1 MRRQLLGFC
10 HWLFDVMTFNAVD
23 GTSPLD
29 IVIPA
34 RMIQVIESDFA
45 ERRLFS
51 KDDRLRLRC
60 RLLLAGTELKLRF
73 RLVAILCET
82 SKYATKI
89 IASIETSRH
98 ESFTFFQI
106 VTDVDPD
113 QSRLKNICGRIEC

>member
-60 RLLLAGTELKLRF
+60 RLLLAGNGAKAEISISCNPLRNLKIRDENH
-73 RLVAILCET
+73 R
-82 SKYATKI
+82 KYRDK
-89 IASIETSRH
+89 
-98 ESFTFFQI
+98 
-106 VTDVDPD
+106 
-113 QSRLKNICGRIEC
+113 